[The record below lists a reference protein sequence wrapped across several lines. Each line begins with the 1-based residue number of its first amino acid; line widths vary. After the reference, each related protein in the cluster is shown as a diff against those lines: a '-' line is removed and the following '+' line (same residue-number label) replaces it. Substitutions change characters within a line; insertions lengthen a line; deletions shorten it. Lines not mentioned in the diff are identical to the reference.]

1 MFIFRPWFC
10 CHIYS
15 LHNVFHEASQLPRG
29 AFISAMATCHSL
41 TMMEGELNGDPLDL
55 KMFEATGWVRLTSD

>member
-41 TMMEGELNGDPLDL
+41 TMMEGKLNGDPLDL